1 MKIIGTR
8 KRIDNDFKYKIGDY
22 VYHREG
28 RCRII
33 GYCIDPM
40 FGLYYCIEVHTR
52 GHTGAGSVNEYG
64 EPIDLS
70 KFKCWFV
77 TEESC
82 KK

>member
-40 FGLYYCIEVHTR
+40 FGLYYCIEVPAQ

-70 KFKCWFV
+70 GFKCWFV
-77 TEESC
+77 TEGAL

>member
-22 VYHREG
+22 VYYNG
-28 RCRII
+28 DSCCVI
-33 GYCIDPM
+33 GYHIVSGY
-40 FGLYYCIEVHTR
+40 GLYYCIQIPAG

-64 EPIDLS
+64 DPIDLS

>member
-22 VYHREG
+22 VYLRED

-40 FGLYYCIEVHTR
+40 FGLYYCIEVPAQ
-52 GHTGAGSVNEYG
+52 GHTGDGSVNEYG

-77 TEESC
+77 TEGSC